1 VAGVRAA
8 YLLRLGLRDLGPVH
22 DPQPGAVGLAR
33 GTCTRTPV
41 LSAERVEVSA
51 RSSNRTVG
59 SGVSTA
65 NVAPASAI
73 CWQMAWIASRPVT
86 GWSAG

>member
-1 VAGVRAA
+1 MIRSQE
-8 YLLRLGLRDLGPVH
+8 P
-22 DPQPGAVGLAR
+22 PGWRR
-33 GTCTRTPV
+33 GTWTRTTV
-41 LSAERVEVSA
+41 LPAGRVEVSA
-51 RSSNRTVG
+51 RSSKRTVG
-59 SGVSTA
+59 SGVPTA